1 MLLITIGDKLV
12 RSSVFRIDSYPTIKT
27 ILRTENRL
35 DKEIRIQGQERRI
48 QKLKDEGKII

>member
-12 RSSVFRIDSYPTIKT
+12 RSSVFRIDSYPTVKT

>member
-12 RSSVFRIDSYPTIKT
+12 RSSVFRIDSYPTVKT

-35 DKEIRIQGQERRI
+35 DKEIRIQGQKRRI
-48 QKLKDEGKII
+48 QELIKKGKII